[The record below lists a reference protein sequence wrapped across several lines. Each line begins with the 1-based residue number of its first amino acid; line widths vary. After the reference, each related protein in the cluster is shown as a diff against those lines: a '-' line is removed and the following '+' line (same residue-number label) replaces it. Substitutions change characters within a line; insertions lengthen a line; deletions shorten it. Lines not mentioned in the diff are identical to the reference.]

1 MAILMDTDYE
11 TIRLEADG
19 EDLLWLVL
27 DRPRVLNALS
37 AAVLGELLDALPRI
51 ARSGARALIV
61 RGEGRSFCSGA
72 DLMSLPDDVDLGD
85 TDDIRRHMRRWR
97 DVILGIRKL
106 PVPSVAAVTG
116 HAYGGGLNLA
126 LACDL
131 VVVSESARL
140 CQSYV
145 DRGVPT
151 DLGGSYVFPRLVG
164 WGRARKLLLTGE
176 VIDGIEAERIG
187 LAASVATEDDLYAK
201 ARELA
206 ALLAAKDPT
215 VIVEMRRLLDE
226 GVEGSLDEALD
237 REGEA
242 VTSLLA
248 APGIREKLQSYRT

>member
-1 MAILMDTDYE
+1 M
-11 TIRLEADG
+11 
-19 EDLLWLVL
+19 
-27 DRPRVLNALS
+27 
-37 AAVLGELLDALPRI
+37 
-51 ARSGARALIV
+51 
-61 RGEGRSFCSGA
+61 
-72 DLMSLPDDVDLGD
+72 
-85 TDDIRRHMRRWR
+85 
-97 DVILGIRKL
+97 
-106 PVPSVAAVTG
+106 
-116 HAYGGGLNLA
+116 
-126 LACDL
+126 
-131 VVVSESARL
+131 
-140 CQSYV
+140 

-248 APGIREKLQSYRT
+248 APGIREKLQSYRK